1 MKKLCISIVLCFSF
15 CLSTP
20 IQAYT
25 NKIQTIGQK
34 SEKAEQVVLKNGTG
48 KKIKSL
54 RIQKASNAKT
64 SENYLKQSWKA
75 KEKVKLSYV
84 VDEKDQY
91 NLKVGI
97 GRTIYEIEDFAFRDT
112 KLCLNDH
119 TLYAVPNTMQEL
131 KNQINDYLDQH
142 TNNGEDWSVYV
153 QMVDDKKT
161 YVNIHSH
168 SQQAASVIKL
178 FVMGAVYENYE
189 KIKPIFGKNSLIF
202 YQKANGK
209 DFSKINYTKNE
220 LKTVGNSKTFE
231 IDSHDELFIKQQFKN
246 LSQEVSLRAKKR
258 GLISNSISITL
269 KYTREKSR
277 TKQMIIDHYTNDYET
292 IYSTAILLFENI
304 YNGESLRLVG
314 VSINNV
320 IHDKDLNQQM
330 SLFQDVQPLKVEEKK
345 VQPIDRIIDSL
356 NLEFNDT
363 KFMKASTLL
372 KDKSTIQKK
381 YLKEKE

>member
-1 MKKLCISIVLCFSF
+1 MKKLCISIVLCFSL

-34 SEKAEQVVLKNGTG
+34 SEKAEQVILKNGTG

-97 GRTIYEIEDFAFRDT
+97 GRTIYEIEDFAFRDK

-153 QMVDDKKT
+153 QMVDDKKN

-178 FVMGAVYENYE
+178 FVMGAIYDNYDKVTAVYGKDVVDQNLTEMITISSNDAWTNLVNMLGNDDYAQGDQIVTNWAKIHGYIDTSTCDDLGENYTSVKDAAHVIYDIYHQKLPYSNE
-189 KIKPIFGKNSLIF
+189 MLALLKQQTRTTKIPASIPDGIVTGNKTGELDDTENDVAII
-202 YQKANGK
+202 YGK
-209 DFSKINYTKNE
+209 DHTYILSVMAT
-220 LKTVGNSKTFE
+220 
-231 IDSHDELFIKQQFKN
+231 N
-246 LSQEVSLRAKKR
+246 LSSTENAQ
-258 GLISNSISITL
+258 
-269 KYTREKSR
+269 
-277 TKQMIIDHYTNDYET
+277 QMIRDI
-292 IYSTAILLFENI
+292 
-304 YNGESLRLVG
+304 
-314 VSINNV
+314 
-320 IHDKDLNQQM
+320 
-330 SLFQDVQPLKVEEKK
+330 
-345 VQPIDRIIDSL
+345 
-356 NLEFNDT
+356 
-363 KFMKASTLL
+363 
-372 KDKSTIQKK
+372 STIVYG
-381 YLKEKE
+381 YLNP

>member
-1 MKKLCISIVLCFSF
+1 ML
-15 CLSTP
+15 
-20 IQAYT
+20 YT

-34 SEKAEQVVLKNGTG
+34 SEKAEQVILKNGTG

-97 GRTIYEIEDFAFRDT
+97 GRTIYEIEDFAFRDK

-153 QMVDDKKT
+153 QMVDDKKN

-178 FVMGAVYENYE
+178 FVMGAIYDNYDKVTAVYGKDVVDQNLTEMITISSNDAWTNLVNMLGNDDYAQGDQIVTNWAKIHGYIDTSTCDDLGENYTSVKDAAHVIYDIYHQKLPYSNE
-189 KIKPIFGKNSLIF
+189 MLALLKQQTRTTKIPASIPDGIVTGNKTGELDDTENDVAII
-202 YQKANGK
+202 YGK
-209 DFSKINYTKNE
+209 DHTYILSVMAT
-220 LKTVGNSKTFE
+220 
-231 IDSHDELFIKQQFKN
+231 N
-246 LSQEVSLRAKKR
+246 LSSTENAQ
-258 GLISNSISITL
+258 
-269 KYTREKSR
+269 
-277 TKQMIIDHYTNDYET
+277 QMIRDI
-292 IYSTAILLFENI
+292 
-304 YNGESLRLVG
+304 
-314 VSINNV
+314 
-320 IHDKDLNQQM
+320 
-330 SLFQDVQPLKVEEKK
+330 
-345 VQPIDRIIDSL
+345 
-356 NLEFNDT
+356 
-363 KFMKASTLL
+363 
-372 KDKSTIQKK
+372 STIVYG
-381 YLKEKE
+381 YLNP

>member
-1 MKKLCISIVLCFSF
+1 MKKLCISIVLCFSL

-20 IQAYT
+20 IQEYT

-34 SEKAEQVVLKNGTG
+34 SEKAEQVILKNGTG

-97 GRTIYEIEDFAFRDT
+97 GRTIYEIEDFAFRDK

-153 QMVDDKKT
+153 QMVDDKKN

-178 FVMGAVYENYE
+178 FVMGAIYDNYNKVTAVYGKDVVDQNLTEMITISSNDAWTNLVNMLGNDDYAQGDQIVTNWAKIHGYIDTSTCDDLGENYTSVKDAAHVIYDIYHQKLPYSNE
-189 KIKPIFGKNSLIF
+189 MLALLKQQTRTTKIPASIPDGIVTGNKTGELDDTENDVAII
-202 YQKANGK
+202 YGK
-209 DFSKINYTKNE
+209 DHTYILSVMAT
-220 LKTVGNSKTFE
+220 
-231 IDSHDELFIKQQFKN
+231 N
-246 LSQEVSLRAKKR
+246 LSSTENAQ
-258 GLISNSISITL
+258 
-269 KYTREKSR
+269 
-277 TKQMIIDHYTNDYET
+277 QMIRDI
-292 IYSTAILLFENI
+292 
-304 YNGESLRLVG
+304 
-314 VSINNV
+314 
-320 IHDKDLNQQM
+320 
-330 SLFQDVQPLKVEEKK
+330 
-345 VQPIDRIIDSL
+345 
-356 NLEFNDT
+356 
-363 KFMKASTLL
+363 
-372 KDKSTIQKK
+372 STIVYG
-381 YLKEKE
+381 YLNP

>member
-1 MKKLCISIVLCFSF
+1 MKKLCISIVLCFSL

-20 IQAYT
+20 IQEYT

-34 SEKAEQVVLKNGTG
+34 SEKAEQVILKNGTG

-97 GRTIYEIEDFAFRDT
+97 GRTIYEIEDFAFRDK

-153 QMVDDKKT
+153 QMVDDKKN

-178 FVMGAVYENYE
+178 FVMGAIYDNYDKVTAVYGKDVVDQNLTEMITISSNDAWTNLVNMLGNDDYAQGDQIVTNWAKIHGYIDTSTCDDLGENYTSVKDAAHVIYDIYHQKLPYSNAMLALLKQQTRTT
-189 KIKPIFGKNSLIF
+189 KIPVGILDEIVTGNKTGELNDTENDVAIIYGP
-202 YQKANGK
+202 
-209 DFSKINYTKNE
+209 NYTYV
-220 LKTVGNSKTFE
+220 LSVMST
-231 IDSHDELFIKQQFKN
+231 N
-246 LSQEVSLRAKKR
+246 L
-258 GLISNSISITL
+258 
-269 KYTREKSR
+269 
-277 TKQMIIDHYTNDYET
+277 H
-292 IYSTAILLFENI
+292 STEMPN
-304 YNGESLRLVG
+304 
-314 VSINNV
+314 
-320 IHDKDLNQQM
+320 K
-330 SLFQDVQPLKVEEKK
+330 
-345 VQPIDRIIDSL
+345 
-356 NLEFNDT
+356 
-363 KFMKASTLL
+363 
-372 KDKSTIQKK
+372 
-381 YLKEKE
+381 

>member
-1 MKKLCISIVLCFSF
+1 MKKLCISIVLCFSL

-20 IQAYT
+20 IQEYT

-34 SEKAEQVVLKNGTG
+34 SEKAEQVILKNGTG

-97 GRTIYEIEDFAFRDT
+97 GRTIYEIEDFAFRDK

-153 QMVDDKKT
+153 QMVDDKKN

-178 FVMGAVYENYE
+178 FVMGAIYDNYDKVTAVYGKDVVDQNLTEMITISSNDAWTNLVNMLGNDDYAQGDQIVTNWAKIHVYIDTSTCDDLGENYTSVKDAAHVIYDIYHQKLPYSNE
-189 KIKPIFGKNSLIF
+189 MLALLKQQTRTTKIPASIPDGIVTGNKTGELDDTENDVAII
-202 YQKANGK
+202 YGK
-209 DFSKINYTKNE
+209 DHTYILSVMAT
-220 LKTVGNSKTFE
+220 
-231 IDSHDELFIKQQFKN
+231 N
-246 LSQEVSLRAKKR
+246 LSSTENAQ
-258 GLISNSISITL
+258 
-269 KYTREKSR
+269 
-277 TKQMIIDHYTNDYET
+277 QMIRDI
-292 IYSTAILLFENI
+292 
-304 YNGESLRLVG
+304 
-314 VSINNV
+314 
-320 IHDKDLNQQM
+320 
-330 SLFQDVQPLKVEEKK
+330 
-345 VQPIDRIIDSL
+345 
-356 NLEFNDT
+356 
-363 KFMKASTLL
+363 
-372 KDKSTIQKK
+372 STIVYG
-381 YLKEKE
+381 YLNP

>member
-1 MKKLCISIVLCFSF
+1 MKKLCISIVLCFSL

-20 IQAYT
+20 IQEYT
-25 NKIQTIGQK
+25 NNIQTIGQK
-34 SEKAEQVVLKNGTG
+34 SEKAEQVILKNGTG

-97 GRTIYEIEDFAFRDT
+97 GRTIYEIEDFAFRDK

-153 QMVDDKKT
+153 QMVDDKKN

-178 FVMGAVYENYE
+178 FVMGAIYDNYDKVTAVY
-189 KIKPIFGKNSLIF
+189 
-202 YQKANGK
+202 GK
-209 DFSKINYTKNE
+209 DVVDQNLTEMITISSNDAWTN
-220 LKTVGNSKTFE
+220 LVNMLGNDDYAQGDQIVT
-231 IDSHDELFIKQQFKN
+231 N
-246 LSQEVSLRAKKR
+246 WAKKIGR
-258 GLISNSISITL
+258 ASC
-269 KYTREKSR
+269 RER
-277 TKQMIIDHYTNDYET
+277 
-292 IYSTAILLFENI
+292 
-304 YNGESLRLVG
+304 V
-314 VSINNV
+314 
-320 IHDKDLNQQM
+320 
-330 SLFQDVQPLKVEEKK
+330 
-345 VQPIDRIIDSL
+345 
-356 NLEFNDT
+356 
-363 KFMKASTLL
+363 
-372 KDKSTIQKK
+372 
-381 YLKEKE
+381 

>member
-1 MKKLCISIVLCFSF
+1 MKKLCISIVLCFSL

-20 IQAYT
+20 IQEYT

-34 SEKAEQVVLKNGTG
+34 SEKAEQVILKNGTG

-97 GRTIYEIEDFAFRDT
+97 GRTIYEIEDYAFRDK
-112 KLCLNDH
+112 KLCPNDH
-119 TLYAVPNTMQEL
+119 TLYAVPNTIQEL

-153 QMVDDKKT
+153 QMVDDKKN

-178 FVMGAVYENYE
+178 FVMGAIYDNYDKVTAVY
-189 KIKPIFGKNSLIF
+189 
-202 YQKANGK
+202 GK
-209 DFSKINYTKNE
+209 DVVDQNLTEMITISSNDAWTNLVNMLGNDDYAQGDQIVTDWAKMHGYIDTSSIDDTGQNYTSVKDTAHIVYDMYHQKLPYANE
-220 LKTVGNSKTFE
+220 ML
-231 IDSHDELFIKQQFKN
+231 
-246 LSQEVSLRAKKR
+246 
-258 GLISNSISITL
+258 
-269 KYTREKSR
+269 
-277 TKQMIIDHYTNDYET
+277 
-292 IYSTAILLFENI
+292 
-304 YNGESLRLVG
+304 
-314 VSINNV
+314 
-320 IHDKDLNQQM
+320 
-330 SLFQDVQPLKVEEKK
+330 
-345 VQPIDRIIDSL
+345 
-356 NLEFNDT
+356 
-363 KFMKASTLL
+363 TLL
-372 KDKSTIQKK
+372 KQQTRTTKIPDGIPDGIVTGNKTGELDDTENDVAIIYGKDHTYILSVMATNLSSTENAQQMIRDISTIVYG
-381 YLKEKE
+381 YLNP

>member
-1 MKKLCISIVLCFSF
+1 MKKLCISIVLCFSL

-20 IQAYT
+20 IQEYT

-34 SEKAEQVVLKNGTG
+34 SEKAEQVILKNGTG

-97 GRTIYEIEDFAFRDT
+97 GRTIYEIEDYAFRDK
-112 KLCLNDH
+112 KLCPNDH

-153 QMVDDKKT
+153 QMVDDKKN

-178 FVMGAVYENYE
+178 FVMGAIYDNYDKVTAVYGKDVVDQNLTEMITISSNDAWTNLVNMLGNDDYAQGDQIVTNWAKIHGYIDTSTCDDLGENYTSVKDAAHVIYDIYHQKLPYSNE
-189 KIKPIFGKNSLIF
+189 MLALLKQQTRTTKIPASIPDGIVTGNKTGELDDTENDVAII
-202 YQKANGK
+202 YGK
-209 DFSKINYTKNE
+209 DHTYILSVMAT
-220 LKTVGNSKTFE
+220 
-231 IDSHDELFIKQQFKN
+231 N
-246 LSQEVSLRAKKR
+246 LSSTENAQ
-258 GLISNSISITL
+258 
-269 KYTREKSR
+269 
-277 TKQMIIDHYTNDYET
+277 QMIRDI
-292 IYSTAILLFENI
+292 
-304 YNGESLRLVG
+304 
-314 VSINNV
+314 
-320 IHDKDLNQQM
+320 
-330 SLFQDVQPLKVEEKK
+330 
-345 VQPIDRIIDSL
+345 
-356 NLEFNDT
+356 
-363 KFMKASTLL
+363 
-372 KDKSTIQKK
+372 STIVYG
-381 YLKEKE
+381 YLNP

>member
-1 MKKLCISIVLCFSF
+1 MKKLCISIVLCFSL

-20 IQAYT
+20 IQEYT

-34 SEKAEQVVLKNGTG
+34 SEKAEQVILKNGTG

-97 GRTIYEIEDFAFRDT
+97 GRTIYEIEDFAFRDK

-153 QMVDDKKT
+153 QMVDDKKN

-178 FVMGAVYENYE
+178 FVMGAIYDNYDKVTAVYGKDVVDQNLTEMITISSNDAWTNLVNMLGNDDYAQGDQIVTNWAKIHGYIDTSTCDDLGENYTSVKDAAHVIYDIYHQKLPYSNE
-189 KIKPIFGKNSLIF
+189 MLALLKQQTRTTKIPASIPDGIVTGNKTGELDDTENDVAII
-202 YQKANGK
+202 YGK
-209 DFSKINYTKNE
+209 DHTYILSVMAT
-220 LKTVGNSKTFE
+220 
-231 IDSHDELFIKQQFKN
+231 N
-246 LSQEVSLRAKKR
+246 LSSTENAQ
-258 GLISNSISITL
+258 
-269 KYTREKSR
+269 
-277 TKQMIIDHYTNDYET
+277 QMIRDI
-292 IYSTAILLFENI
+292 
-304 YNGESLRLVG
+304 
-314 VSINNV
+314 
-320 IHDKDLNQQM
+320 
-330 SLFQDVQPLKVEEKK
+330 
-345 VQPIDRIIDSL
+345 
-356 NLEFNDT
+356 
-363 KFMKASTLL
+363 
-372 KDKSTIQKK
+372 STIVYG
-381 YLKEKE
+381 YLNP